1 MSRVNAGDFAMS
13 TANSSSFDAK
23 VHYNVKWILD
33 QNGNSRPVCMQNR
46 NGPCALL
53 ALVNALLITA
63 ETNLAPGT
71 TRIEE
76 GSLMALLAEYASTR
90 KSSSSSSQTEQDL
103 AREYAVNDFLD
114 LLPHLN
120 RGMDVNVR
128 FSSPVSFEF
137 TRELS
142 VFDVFPTI
150 RLVHGWLVDPQD
162 VRLTV
167 ALGNLSY
174 NQLVDQLVH
183 TAEVQEDEIMDA
195 EPSAP
200 PPEAFE
206 DRLASNPALIC
217 DYEALRDHHDYVSN
231 CFHAEATPASEEI
244 TPRESPETE
253 HIREM
258 RPLIAEFLE
267 SNPTQLTVYGLHV
280 LHETLREEETAVL
293 FRNSHFH
300 VIRKHEKEI
309 YTLVTDVG
317 FLNELNTVWE
327 KLSDITGDSAFFT
340 GDFRRVLENGSVVGP
355 SSSSPSVVTPS
366 EPSEIPSSST
376 RGQSLPALSET
387 QGFASQYE
395 KIKANVTQ
403 SKIMSGRKNSKQKG
417 KHGCTFQ

>member
-1 MSRVNAGDFAMS
+1 MSRVNAGDFVTS
-13 TANSSSFDAK
+13 SANSSSADTR
-23 VHYNVKWILD
+23 VYYNVKWILD
-33 QNGNSRPVCMQNR
+33 QNGISRPVCMQNR

-53 ALVNALLITA
+53 ALVNALLITS
-63 ETNLAPGT
+63 ETKLAPGT
-71 TRIEE
+71 TRIAED
-76 GSLMALLAEYASTR
+76 SLMALLAEYASTR
-90 KSSSSSSQTEQDL
+90 KSSSSSSSTEQDL

-114 LLPHLN
+114 LLPNLN

-183 TAEVQEDEIMDA
+183 TAEVREDEIMDA

-217 DYEALRDHHDYVSN
+217 DYEALRDHHDYMSN
-231 CFHAEATPASEEI
+231 YLREATPASEEI

-280 LHETLREEETAVL
+280 LHDTLREGETAVL

-327 KLSDITGDSAFFT
+327 TLSDIAGDSVFFT
-340 GDFRRVLENGSVVGP
+340 GDFRRVLDNGSVVGP
-355 SSSSPSVVTPS
+355 STSAPLEVTSPESTP
-366 EPSEIPSSST
+366 PLPP
-376 RGQSLPALSET
+376 RGQSTPALPEP

-417 KHGCTFQ
+417 KHGCTLQ